1 MRTSALGPRVCLS
14 VLLLSGL
21 LLTGCTS
28 SVITPT
34 VELTTTHTILGNVHG
49 GQQPVVGAQ
58 IQLYA
63 AGAPTTGGAF
73 GSGST
78 ALITGV
84 LPVSDANGNFT
95 ITGRYILPSGASY
108 LYIVATGGSA
118 GVGNPVNSGS
128 SLMAVLNGCN
138 GVTTPSPTLYIN
150 INEVTTVATVVGLQ
164 AFMAAPSAANKGV
177 PTIGAP
183 STAINALQN
192 GFATANNLASISTGQ
207 SLRHSQSYATSDL
220 NALTVNTLADI
231 LAYCVNSVPA
241 GNQCS
246 TLFSNAT
253 PAGAPFTASDTV
265 QAMQYIAQN
274 SATNVPALFNL
285 AAGQP
290 PFVGLT
296 SAPSTFGM
304 VVVTSPSA
312 CQLPISLGNAGGY
325 AVLAGSG
332 VTNSSTIS
340 DMTVVTGGS
349 VGVSPGTATT
359 GFTPG
364 TYVAVIDNTN
374 AAAAE
379 GSLTTAYT
387 TAAGLLSPA
396 VLPTD
401 MTGITFTPGLYNT
414 GSAVTLNAGAV
425 TLDAQND
432 PNAVFIFQIGSTF
445 TAAPGTQVILIN
457 GASAKNVF
465 WQVGSSATINAAAAW
480 QGNIIAFTAITMGT
494 DATLQGRAMAR
505 NGAVTL
511 LSNKITVPQ

>member
-1 MRTSALGPRVCLS
+1 MRISLVGPRFCL
-14 VLLLSGL
+14 LGLLSFGL
-21 LLTGCTS
+21 ILTGCGS
-28 SVITPT
+28 GILTPA
-34 VELTTTHTILGNVHG
+34 VESNVHTLQGNVHG
-49 GQQPVVGAQ
+49 GQQPVVGAT

-63 AGAPTTGGAF
+63 AGAPGTGGAF
-73 GSGST
+73 GVGST
-78 ALITGV
+78 PLIAGPP
-84 LPVSDANGNFT
+84 PVSDANGNFN
-95 ITGRYILPSGASY
+95 ITGRYVLPTTPSY
-108 LYIVATGGSA
+108 LYIVATGGSP
-118 GVGNPVNSGS
+118 GVGSPVNPS
-128 SLMAVLNGCN
+128 STLMSVVNGCT
-138 GVTTPSPTLYIN
+138 GVTTLSPTLFVN
-150 INEVTTVATVVGLQ
+150 INEVTTVASVTALRS
-164 AFMAAPSAANKGV
+164 FMAPPSATNSGV
-177 PTIGAP
+177 PTVGAP
-183 STAINALQN
+183 STAVNALQN
-192 GFATANNLASISTGQ
+192 AFATANNLASTATGQ
-207 SLRHSQSYATSDL
+207 SLQHSQSYATSDQ

-231 LAYCVNSVPA
+231 LASCVNSDPR
-241 GNQCS
+241 GSQCAA
-246 TLFSNAT
+246 LFSNAT
-253 PAGAPFTASDTV
+253 PSGASFVASDTI

-274 SATNVPALFNL
+274 TASNVPALFNL
-285 AAGQP
+285 VPPSP

-296 SAPSTFGM
+296 SPPSTFDTI
-304 VVVTSPSA
+304 VATSASA
-312 CQLPISLGNAGGY
+312 CQMPVSLGSAGNY
-325 AVLAGSG
+325 AVLAGSS
-332 VTNSSTIS
+332 VTNSSTAS
-340 DMTVVTGGS
+340 DMTVILGGS

-364 TYVAVIDNTN
+364 TYTAVIDNNN

-414 GSAVTLNAGAV
+414 ASAVTLNAGSV

-445 TAAPGTQVILIN
+445 TAAPGTQVVLIN

-465 WQVGSSATINAAAAW
+465 WQVGSSATINASAAW
-480 QGNIIAFTAITMGT
+480 QGNIIAFTAISMGT